1 MKIKKQTIS
10 NKVFEY
16 LRDQIISQ
24 KLKSGD
30 RIVESQ
36 VAKELGVSQA
46 PVREALLQLEAMGL
60 AESKPYVGCTVL
72 PVNMNIIDEA
82 YELRTM
88 LEIYAVE
95 KTIDTFATDDIQEM
109 EYHFHKMQ
117 EALKVGDR
125 ETIIEEDFLCHE
137 VIMKKTKNPMLPKMW
152 RMTAEQWSSLTITYY
167 DNMNYIVD
175 SHVDIIKLL
184 QEKNVNRLKE
194 ELKKHFNTARLITRH
209 AFEATQCV
217 TANQK

>member
-1 MKIKKQTIS
+1 
-10 NKVFEY
+10 
-16 LRDQIISQ
+16 
-24 KLKSGD
+24 
-30 RIVESQ
+30 
-36 VAKELGVSQA
+36 
-46 PVREALLQLEAMGL
+46 
-60 AESKPYVGCTVL
+60 
-72 PVNMNIIDEA
+72 
-82 YELRTM
+82 M

-95 KTIDTFATDDIQEM
+95 KTTDTFATDDIQEM

-137 VIMKKTKNPMLPKMW
+137 VIMKKTKNPMLLKMW
-152 RMTAEQWSSLTITYY
+152 RMTAEQWSGLTITYY